1 MDLNEIKSKVENAA
15 DVVENA
21 ANKVK
26 DALNNLPGMAIN
38 KADDGK
44 VSEKLEKEHTATL
57 NNNPRNND

>member
-38 KADDGK
+38 KADDG
-44 VSEKLEKEHTATL
+44 SEKLEKERTATL